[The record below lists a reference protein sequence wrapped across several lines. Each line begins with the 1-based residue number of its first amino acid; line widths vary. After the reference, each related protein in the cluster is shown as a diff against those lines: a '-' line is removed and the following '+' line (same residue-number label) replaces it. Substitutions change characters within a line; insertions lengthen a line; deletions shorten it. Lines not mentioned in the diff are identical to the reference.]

1 MFNSIRDKSI
11 LAGGA
16 TFALCLV
23 AMLAGGLTWFTGAA
37 GWCVFLAF
45 MLSVFAGFAMWVQL
59 NAAEAQQWKQERR
72 DTIDR
77 MEDAQRCIKA
87 EEKAHER
94 TKRELVDVRQQL
106 TQANTDATTAKT
118 EYGNMRD
125 RAAERGRTIKALEDR
140 IASDNNT
147 WRKQVSNVREA
158 AYNMA
163 VHIEGSANGLPDE
176 WQEWGA
182 ELARD
187 LRALAGAAGVEN
199 DNRQVTIDEAL
210 AEPANPTAALVQVMG
225 RGNRWIVWEWS
236 YAPGDLAQ
244 DATVEI
250 KTASGEVNTLEA
262 SVVDWEQVTHYRV
275 VRSPLPAAQTQPT
288 PLHAVHVLMAKVR
301 ANQAERR
308 ANLDRICKAIEDGY
322 ELGASFTA
330 AYHRGALWVSDEII
344 GNEVAA
350 VKAWEVAQRHAAG
363 SE

>member
-45 MLSVFAGFAMWVQL
+45 VLSVFAGFAMWVQL

-77 MEDAQRCIKA
+77 LNDAQKCIAA
-87 EEKAHER
+87 EERNHEG
-94 TKRELVDVRQQL
+94 TKRERAELRAQL
-106 TQANTDATTAKT
+106 AQANNDASTAKR
-118 EYGNMRD
+118 EFENMRQ
-125 RAAERGRTIKALEDR
+125 RAAERGRTIDQLQTKISA
-140 IASDNNT
+140 DNDQ
-147 WRKQVSNVREA
+147 WRKQVSAVREA

-210 AEPANPTAALVQVMG
+210 AEPAAIAPIDTVNADAWATPAQTLDRMQAA
-225 RGNRWIVWEWS
+225 
-236 YAPGDLAQ
+236 AF
-244 DATVEI
+244 
-250 KTASGEVNTLEA
+250 EA
-262 SVVDWEQVTHYRV
+262 V
-275 VRSPLPAAQTQPT
+275 PLPAAQTQPT
-288 PLHAVHVLMAKVR
+288 PLHAVHALMAKVR
-301 ANQAERR
+301 ANQAQRR
-308 ANLDRICKAIEDGY
+308 ANLDKMLSAVGRGY
-322 ELGASFTA
+322 ELSA
-330 AYHRGALWVSDEII
+330 AIMIAYNRGALWVSDELIA
-344 GNEVAA
+344 NECQYIDH
-350 VKAWEVAQRHAAG
+350 WTP